1 VTDRLVG
8 SLVEFDWV
16 FVGEL
21 FPIVRGVA
29 YFSGMRKRLAI
40 VASVLSLA
48 LLAPMSADGVE
59 YGQDA
64 IGDPNAVRITGTGSS
79 AFLYSDRI
87 VFTAAHV
94 IDVLGDKFVNEA
106 YLFAPGVKSGPDQ
119 KRYFVQKVFKAP
131 TYRARVGT
139 DNTRI
144 DDFAIIILRESM
156 PVQNIVQ
163 VASPADIES
172 FIREKAPVEMVGYG
186 FQNVAMRKDGQA
198 WNNMSPH
205 KMTSVLVSGDDL
217 RKYYAAYP
225 SWHQPN
231 QTLLDLGIPN
241 NDKDGSVCDGDSGAG
256 FFVQKGNVRYYIGA
270 VGGSQAGIT
279 NCNAPLGRFAPN
291 GGMSGVNPAHK
302 SLALIKEAE
311 EFVANEKKLEAAKEE
326 ARIAAELKAKQE
338 AELKAR
344 LEAEAKIAAEV
355 AAKAAADAALLIA
368 TKKSQDLAKKLNVG
382 KSCTKLKS
390 TKAVSGVK
398 FVCVKKGKKLVW
410 AVQ

>member
-1 VTDRLVG
+1 VKKLLV
-8 SLVEFDWV
+8 L
-16 FVGEL
+16 
-21 FPIVRGVA
+21 I
-29 YFSGMRKRLAI
+29 LA
-40 VASVLSLA
+40 VSF
-48 LLAPMSADGVE
+48 LAPLSAEGVE

-64 IGDPNAVRITGTGSS
+64 TGDPNAIRITGTGSS

-94 IDVLGDKFVNEA
+94 VDVLGDNFVKEA

-119 KRYFVQKVFKAP
+119 KRYLIQKVLKAP

-156 PVQNIVQ
+156 PVQNKVV
-163 VASPADIES
+163 VASLADIES

-198 WNNMSPH
+198 WNTMSPH
-205 KMTSVLVSGDDL
+205 KMTSVLLSGDDL
-217 RKYYAAYP
+217 RKYYNAYP

-231 QTLLDLGIPN
+231 QTFLDLGIPN
-241 NDKDGSVCDGDSGAG
+241 NEKDGSVCDGDSGAG

-291 GGMSGVNPAHK
+291 GGMSGVNPAYK
-302 SLALIKEAE
+302 NLALVKEAE
-311 EFVANEKKLEAAKEE
+311 EFVANEKRLEAAMEE
-326 ARIAAELKAKQE
+326 ARVAAEVKAKQE
-338 AELKAR
+338 AEEKARVEAELKAK
-344 LEAEAKIAAEV
+344 LE
-355 AAKAAADAALLIA
+355 AKAAADAALLAA

-382 KSCTKLKS
+382 KSCAKLKS

-410 AVQ
+410 ALS